1 MGLEDN
7 KHGINPEWKTISHQV
22 IKDQK
27 CFGQCGCEVTLW
39 RRVPLSSTGKQ
50 NQHKN
55 IRLILDQTPGAQ
67 TYQKHKG

>member
-22 IKDQK
+22 IKDQNALAS
-27 CFGQCGCEVTLW
+27 GCEVTLW
-39 RRVPLSSTGKQ
+39 RRVPLSSTRKQ

-55 IRLILDQTPGAQ
+55 TRLVLDQTPGAQ